1 MSEINLS
8 DLPKTEI
15 VDVHIASP
23 GARVTAYLLNNLFN
37 VLIWVP
43 FIVMVVFTFDE
54 SEELV
59 SESSLSN
66 TPDYAVITFFISLA
80 VYLVFGIFQLYYM
93 SRDGQSLGKKI
104 MGIRVLKSDGS
115 NPGRWLVL
123 LGQKRMRR
131 QFDDTRIGQHI
142 VERAAVAFD
151 GEEHDKVDE
160 SHKQRNQISTCFIY
174 CQHYRNDYN
183 TDNKCPS
190 HFAYQNRTT
199 ETRIAPVTF

>member
-8 DLPKTEI
+8 NLPKTEI

-54 SEELV
+54 SKELV

-93 SRDGQSLGKKI
+93 SRDGQS
-104 MGIRVLKSDGS
+104 
-115 NPGRWLVL
+115 
-123 LGQKRMRR
+123 
-131 QFDDTRIGQHI
+131 
-142 VERAAVAFD
+142 
-151 GEEHDKVDE
+151 
-160 SHKQRNQISTCFIY
+160 
-174 CQHYRNDYN
+174 
-183 TDNKCPS
+183 
-190 HFAYQNRTT
+190 
-199 ETRIAPVTF
+199 

>member
-15 VDVHIASP
+15 VDVYIASP
-23 GARVTAYLLNNLFN
+23 WARVAAYLLNSLFT

-43 FIVMVVFTFDE
+43 FIVTVVFTFDE

-66 TPDYAVITFFISLA
+66 TPEYAVITFFISLA

-104 MGIRVLKSDGS
+104 MGIRVLKSDGN
-115 NPGRWLVL
+115 NPGFEGTVLIREVVWALVV
-123 LGQKRMRR
+123 G
-131 QFDDTRIGQHI
+131 
-142 VERAAVAFD
+142 VV
-151 GEEHDKVDE
+151 
-160 SHKQRNQISTCFIY
+160 
-174 CQHYRNDYN
+174 
-183 TDNKCPS
+183 
-190 HFAYQNRTT
+190 
-199 ETRIAPVTF
+199 VTFVSLVTSDIGGNLVSLLIAFINFIMLFSVKRDRRTLYDMLADTVVVKLPPRR

>member
-23 GARVTAYLLNNLFN
+23 GARVAAYLLNNLFTF
-37 VLIWVP
+37 LIWVP

-54 SEELV
+54 SKELV

-93 SRDGQSLGKKI
+93 SRDGQSLGKNY
-104 MGIRVLKSDGS
+104 GH
-115 NPGRWLVL
+115 PGV
-123 LGQKRMRR
+123 K
-131 QFDDTRIGQHI
+131 
-142 VERAAVAFD
+142 
-151 GEEHDKVDE
+151 K
-160 SHKQRNQISTCFIY
+160 
-174 CQHYRNDYN
+174 
-183 TDNKCPS
+183 
-190 HFAYQNRTT
+190 
-199 ETRIAPVTF
+199 

>member
-8 DLPKTEI
+8 DLSKTEV

-23 GARVTAYLLNNLFN
+23 GARVTAYLLNNLFTA
-37 VLIWVP
+37 LIWVP

-104 MGIRVLKSDGS
+104 MGIRVLKSDGN
-115 NPGRWLVL
+115 NPGFEGTVLIREVVWALVV
-123 LGQKRMRR
+123 G
-131 QFDDTRIGQHI
+131 
-142 VERAAVAFD
+142 VV
-151 GEEHDKVDE
+151 
-160 SHKQRNQISTCFIY
+160 
-174 CQHYRNDYN
+174 
-183 TDNKCPS
+183 
-190 HFAYQNRTT
+190 
-199 ETRIAPVTF
+199 VTFVSLVTSDIGGNLVSLLIAFINFIMLFSVKRDRRTLYDMLADTVVVKLPPRR

>member
-1 MSEINLS
+1 MNEIKS
-8 DLPKTEI
+8 VDLPQTEV

-104 MGIRVLKSDGS
+104 MGIRVLKSDGN
-115 NPGRWLVL
+115 NPGFEGTVLIREVVWALAVGVVVTLVSLAISDTGGNLISL
-123 LGQKRMRR
+123 LIAFINFIMLFSVKRDRR
-131 QFDDTRIGQHI
+131 TLYDMLADTVVVQLPPR
-142 VERAAVAFD
+142 R
-151 GEEHDKVDE
+151 
-160 SHKQRNQISTCFIY
+160 
-174 CQHYRNDYN
+174 
-183 TDNKCPS
+183 
-190 HFAYQNRTT
+190 
-199 ETRIAPVTF
+199 

>member
-15 VDVHIASP
+15 VDVYIASP
-23 GARVTAYLLNNLFN
+23 WARVAAYLLNSLFT

-104 MGIRVLKSDGS
+104 MGIRVLKSDGN
-115 NPGRWLVL
+115 NPGFEGTVLIREVVWALVV
-123 LGQKRMRR
+123 G
-131 QFDDTRIGQHI
+131 
-142 VERAAVAFD
+142 VV
-151 GEEHDKVDE
+151 
-160 SHKQRNQISTCFIY
+160 
-174 CQHYRNDYN
+174 
-183 TDNKCPS
+183 
-190 HFAYQNRTT
+190 
-199 ETRIAPVTF
+199 VTFVSLVTSDIGGNLVSLLIAFINFIMLFSVKRDRRTLYDMLADTVVVKLPPRR

>member
-8 DLPKTEI
+8 DLPQTEI

-23 GARVTAYLLNNLFN
+23 GARVAAYLLNNLFTF
-37 VLIWVP
+37 LIWVP

-54 SEELV
+54 SKELV

-115 NPGRWLVL
+115 NPGFGGTVLIREVAWSFIVGIIVIAVMLAVNETGGDLVSL
-123 LGQKRMRR
+123 LMTFINFIMLFSVKRDRR
-131 QFDDTRIGQHI
+131 TLYDMLADTVVVKLPPR
-142 VERAAVAFD
+142 R
-151 GEEHDKVDE
+151 
-160 SHKQRNQISTCFIY
+160 
-174 CQHYRNDYN
+174 
-183 TDNKCPS
+183 
-190 HFAYQNRTT
+190 
-199 ETRIAPVTF
+199 